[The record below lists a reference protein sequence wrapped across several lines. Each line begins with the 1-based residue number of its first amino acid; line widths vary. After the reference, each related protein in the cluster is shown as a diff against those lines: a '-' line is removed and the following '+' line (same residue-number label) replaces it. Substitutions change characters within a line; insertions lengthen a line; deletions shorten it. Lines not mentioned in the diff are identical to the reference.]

1 MLRATTAVRRGVD
14 AASGSS
20 PKPLVIG
27 AGVPEGVGAGLGLGF
42 RALRLEGFIGF
53 RGSGA
58 QGTSFRVWGFGV

>member
-27 AGVPEGVGAGLGLGF
+27 AGVPEGGFRVSVFRRGSGNRVGVGGLGLGF
-42 RALRLEGFIGF
+42 RMSLSDTE
-53 RGSGA
+53 
-58 QGTSFRVWGFGV
+58 RVVG